1 VTPTTADGT
10 MKMLAVWTMVD
21 QHGEVEIRD
30 WSGAT
35 YQDSDYTD
43 QTVRLRRIRVASVI
57 NSNTKVAEFLPGMNG
72 TKFMVT
78 PRHEMMKWWLGAK

>member
-1 VTPTTADGT
+1 
-10 MKMLAVWTMVD
+10 
-21 QHGEVEIRD
+21 
-30 WSGAT
+30 
-35 YQDSDYTD
+35 
-43 QTVRLRRIRVASVI
+43 VASVI